1 MVTWLSCPALRTSR
15 MHVGQISEGRIG
27 GRILKTHIGKKLVD
41 DLLRKR
47 RESLDALA
55 WVEDPNSSN
64 PRGTALLYLLCHNKK
79 LCILHWHLLDHIIL
93 LLHRNIAYQLL
104 SFYFN
109 TLFFVHFSF
118 TWINVRWILF
128 ECSILSNKIPNP
140 KKYWHWPNIKC
151 WPLAIW
157 DVGVM
162 CYGSRNVSKVEIKDL
177 LKQVPL
183 RIIRYPA
190 HLVLSTLAN

>member
-64 PRGTALLYLLCHNKK
+64 PRGTALLYLLCHNKNCVF
-79 LCILHWHLLDHIIL
+79 CIATYSITSNCCYTE
-93 LLHRNIAYQLL
+93 NIAYQLL

-109 TLFFVHFSF
+109 PLFFVHFSF

-140 KKYWHWPNIKC
+140 KKYWHWLNIKM
-151 WPLAIW
+151 LAT
-157 DVGVM
+157 
-162 CYGSRNVSKVEIKDL
+162 CN
-177 LKQVPL
+177 L
-183 RIIRYPA
+183 RCGC
-190 HLVLSTLAN
+190 HVLRFKKC

>member
-64 PRGTALLYLLCHNKK
+64 PRGTALLYLLCHNKNCVF
-79 LCILHWHLLDHIIL
+79 CIATYLITS
-93 LLHRNIAYQLL
+93 NCCYTET
-104 SFYFN
+104 SP
-109 TLFFVHFSF
+109 
-118 TWINVRWILF
+118 INCWVSI
-128 ECSILSNKIPNP
+128 SILCFLFIFHSLESMSGEYCLNVQFSQIRFQTLKSIDIDPTLNVGHLQFEM
-140 KKYWHWPNIKC
+140 WVSC
-151 WPLAIW
+151 VTVQEMLA
-157 DVGVM
+157 
-162 CYGSRNVSKVEIKDL
+162 K
-177 LKQVPL
+177 
-183 RIIRYPA
+183 
-190 HLVLSTLAN
+190 